1 MKGDLFM
8 ENNNALQVFSNGEFK
23 IRSVADNDGSIWFV
37 AKDVAQALDYSE
49 ESMKNVGT
57 IINHVPEIWKG
68 RKRITVS
75 SDKPTA
81 RPYQEVLCLTEQ
93 GLYFF
98 LGRSDKP
105 KALPYQMWIA
115 GDVVPSIRKH
125 GAYLTQKTQEEL
137 INNPDLIIRLAQEI
151 KDERA
156 KNAILHEEKNALEA
170 KVENDKSKVVFAE
183 SVEASPDSIL
193 VRDLAKK
200 LRQNGFI
207 IGGNR
212 LFAELRE
219 RGFLIKCG
227 SDYNMPTQKSMELG
241 LMEIL
246 TRTINRGNGEVKI
259 CQTPKITG
267 KGQVYFMNLFLG
279 EK

>member
-1 MKGDLFM
+1 M

-23 IRSVADNDGSIWFV
+23 LRSFTENDGAIWFV
-37 AKDVAQALDYSE
+37 ARDVAQALDYAYWQP
-49 ESMKNVGT
+49 NIV
-57 IINHVPEIWKG
+57 NHVPEIWKG
-68 RKRITVS
+68 IKRINTRSENGVEQ
-75 SDKPTA
+75 T
-81 RPYQEVLCLTEQ
+81 REMLCLTEQ
-93 GLYFF
+93 GVYFF

-219 RGFLIKCG
+219 RGFLMKCG

>member
-23 IRSVADNDGSIWFV
+23 IRSLTENDGSIWFV
-37 AKDVAQALDYSE
+37 AKDIAQALGYSMAG
-49 ESMKNVGT
+49 SMQSMFG
-57 IINHVPEIWKG
+57 HVPDIWAG
-68 RKRITVS
+68 SKRIAVRS
-75 SDKPTA
+75 ENGVEQI
-81 RPYQEVLCLTEQ
+81 REMLCLTEQ
-93 GLYFF
+93 GVYFF

-151 KDERA
+151 KEERA

>member
-8 ENNNALQVFSNGEFK
+8 ENNNALQVFTNGEFK
-23 IRSVADNDGSIWFV
+23 IRSLTENDGSIWFV

-49 ESMKNVGT
+49 ASNPARLMQS
-57 IINHVPEIWKG
+57 VPEIWKG
-68 RKRITVS
+68 VKRFHTT
-75 SDKPTA
+75 SDKSTA
-81 RPYQEVLCLTEQ
+81 RPYQEMLCLTEQ
-93 GLYFF
+93 GVYFF